1 VNPLIIF
8 KSIKEKI
15 MTSKPVL
22 FMSLVLMV
30 LMTIGGVAYTQW
42 VGQNTVDVTVTTGGV
57 DVKWTLHA
65 GPDFCDLDI
74 LPGGREAT
82 LEFDD
87 VDPGTYTC
95 QLQLSNDGNSNV
107 TFTSIVSGG
116 VSGEVVCHVLDP
128 EDGHIDAGQDVE
140 LEFSYTVYDA
150 AQQFGTYNCSVT
162 VDSTQ

>member
-42 VGQNTVDVTVTTGGV
+42 VGQIILDVTVNTGGV
-57 DVKWTLHA
+57 DVQWTSHP
-65 GPDFCDLDI
+65 GPGLCDVVISPPD
-74 LPGGREAT
+74 RAT
-82 LEFDD
+82 LKFDD
-87 VDPGTYTC
+87 VDPGFYSC
-95 QLQLSNDGNSNV
+95 LLQLTNYGNSNV